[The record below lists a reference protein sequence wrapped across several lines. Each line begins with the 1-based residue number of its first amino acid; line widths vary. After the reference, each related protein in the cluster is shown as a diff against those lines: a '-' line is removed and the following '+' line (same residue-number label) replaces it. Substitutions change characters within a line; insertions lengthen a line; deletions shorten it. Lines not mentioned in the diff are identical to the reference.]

1 MSYFIFNGKS
11 SEDLGLIVKKPII
24 RPTWSENYA
33 EKALTGVLRKI
44 MQKSEYYENSSMTI
58 ESYVHEASPEKMR
71 EIYSVLKG
79 TGQLWISTAPDE
91 VLDVIINPL
100 VPQAVAI
107 LAADVPINVVC
118 RPFAYALNPTT
129 ADLSG
134 ATDYTELEN
143 KGTLFSAPKIKF
155 TPTESEITID
165 TNGREFTVSGLT
177 AGTEY
182 IIDSELQVVYYV
194 KNGSNMD
201 ITAKSKYG
209 FPLLH
214 VGKNYI
220 KHGGK
225 ASAMTVNVRERWL

>member
-1 MSYFIFNGKS
+1 M
-11 SEDLGLIVKKPII
+11 KKPSL
-24 RPTWSENYA
+24 PS
-33 EKALTGVLRKI
+33 
-44 MQKSEYYENSSMTI
+44 
-58 ESYVHEASPEKMR
+58 
-71 EIYSVLKG
+71 
-79 TGQLWISTAPDE
+79 
-91 VLDVIINPL
+91 
-100 VPQAVAI
+100 
-107 LAADVPINVVC
+107 
-118 RPFAYALNPTT
+118 
-129 ADLSG
+129 
-134 ATDYTELEN
+134 
-143 KGTLFSAPKIKF
+143 
-155 TPTESEITID
+155 ID
-165 TNGREFTVSGLT
+165 TNGSEFTVSGLT